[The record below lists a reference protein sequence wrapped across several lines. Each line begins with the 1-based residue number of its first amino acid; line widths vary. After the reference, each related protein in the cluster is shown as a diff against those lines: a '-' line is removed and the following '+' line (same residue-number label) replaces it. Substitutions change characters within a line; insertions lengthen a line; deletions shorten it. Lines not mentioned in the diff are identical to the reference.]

1 MMNAL
6 ILLVALAVRSFG
18 SQSPP
23 PNATTAVDY
32 YDPRF
37 GNGSMLDNAGPGV
50 GEPLNV
56 IISGLSSPDV
66 LTDDGFLNFVR
77 GIGYDRECLGLHRG
91 DPQSANLGDGN
102 GWVNQTVELREDYGV
117 PWAGGS
123 CLESLIGGNHFRVYR
138 QNGSLANSSAL
149 FLATSKEMNLSTGHN
164 IFPDGYDINR
174 DSFASAAIGNTSF
187 LGVTYSTTVKDVT
200 GLMSAGAQGINH
212 NISVDGVVAV
222 LTVNIISRNGGHDT
236 VASWFQVF
244 AIPTMCIILGLISQY
259 V

>member
-1 MMNAL
+1 
-6 ILLVALAVRSFG
+6 
-18 SQSPP
+18 
-23 PNATTAVDY
+23 
-32 YDPRF
+32 
-37 GNGSMLDNAGPGV
+37 
-50 GEPLNV
+50 
-56 IISGLSSPDV
+56 
-66 LTDDGFLNFVR
+66 
-77 GIGYDRECLGLHRG
+77 
-91 DPQSANLGDGN
+91 
-102 GWVNQTVELREDYGV
+102 
-117 PWAGGS
+117 
-123 CLESLIGGNHFRVYR
+123 
-138 QNGSLANSSAL
+138 
-149 FLATSKEMNLSTGHN
+149 MNLSTGHN